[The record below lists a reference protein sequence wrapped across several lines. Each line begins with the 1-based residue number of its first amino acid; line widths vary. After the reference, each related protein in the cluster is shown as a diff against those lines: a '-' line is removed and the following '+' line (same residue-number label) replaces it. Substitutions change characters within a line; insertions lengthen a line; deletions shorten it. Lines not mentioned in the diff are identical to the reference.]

1 MKLARTLTNLVAYPV
16 IVVLLL
22 LWLVPAGCAWLEER
36 VLSPALGWCFT
47 TVGKS
52 VHLAGLLLV
61 VPAAGLLLLAAIA
74 WLVGRLA
81 DPLQVAIEKLN
92 HG

>member
-16 IVVLLL
+16 IVVLLC

-36 VLSPALGWCFT
+36 ALTPALCWCFA
-47 TVGKS
+47 TVGKTI
-52 VHLAGLLLV
+52 HLAGLLLV
-61 VPAAGLLLLAAIA
+61 VPAAVLLLLAAIA
-74 WLVGRLA
+74 WCVGRLA
-81 DPLQVAIEKLN
+81 EPLQVAIEKLN